1 MRDSIKAFFLAALF
15 ALICGFAALLHAA
28 PWTGGSWQSLLR
40 WFASACCFGFLLGGI
55 LAFDPESDIKIRASF
70 IGRVSFGAAALMM
83 LSVLWHLPL
92 EAIVLAGLLGA
103 GLGYFGM
110 LWAKYVDF

>member
-1 MRDSIKAFFLAALF
+1 MTTV
-15 ALICGFAALLHAA
+15 G
-28 PWTGGSWQSLLR
+28 
-40 WFASACCFGFLLGGI
+40 
-55 LAFDPESDIKIRASF
+55 
-70 IGRVSFGAAALMM
+70 GAAALMM